1 MEAFQVHCSL
11 DEAHLALED
20 HYSYLVHVLVDEED
34 TQVFPSYGMDVV
46 VVHGDSLQDVSALEK
61 VEDLP
66 KSLFYQVN
74 GVLTL
79 DL

>member
-11 DEAHLALED
+11 DEAHLALGD
-20 HYSYLVHVLVDEED
+20 HYSYLVHFLVDEGD
-34 TQVFPSYGMDVV
+34 TQAFPSYGMGVV

>member
-11 DEAHLALED
+11 DEAHLALGD
-20 HYSYLVHVLVDEED
+20 HYSYLVHFLVDEGD

-66 KSLFYQVN
+66 MNLFFQEN

>member
-11 DEAHLALED
+11 DEAHLALGD
-20 HYSYLVHVLVDEED
+20 HYSYLVHFLVDEGD

-46 VVHGDSLQDVSALEK
+46 VAYVDSLQDVSALERM
-61 VEDLP
+61 EDLP
-66 KSLFYQVN
+66 RSLFYQAN
-74 GVLTL
+74 DVLTL

>member
-11 DEAHLALED
+11 DEAHLALGD
-20 HYSYLVHVLVDEED
+20 HYSYLVHFLVDEGD

-66 KSLFYQVN
+66 MNLFFQVN